1 MSELRVAVAGLVGAE
16 LEAFVEIMFLAASS
30 DGDFSDIER
39 RHFVSSLESLT
50 DGRWTQAALE
60 QLLERATQDLA
71 RSGRAARLSAV
82 RDRLPQP
89 GARRAALSLAIQV
102 AASDG
107 IVRTSER
114 ELILEAAEI
123 LGITREDA
131 ADLVTKLGGG

>member
-1 MSELRVAVAGLVGAE
+1 MSELGFAVAGLVGAE
-16 LEAFVEIMFLAASS
+16 LEAFVEIMFLAAGS
-30 DGDFSDIER
+30 DGEFSDIER

-60 QLLERATQDLA
+60 ELLGRASQDLA
-71 RSGRAARLSAV
+71 RSGRAARLIAV

-123 LGITREDA
+123 LGVTRDDA
-131 ADLVTKLGGG
+131 AELVKKLGGG

>member
-1 MSELRVAVAGLVGAE
+1 MAGLVGAE
-16 LEAFVEIMFLAASS
+16 LEAFIELMFLSASA
-30 DGDFSDIER
+30 DGEFSEVER
-39 RHFVSSLESLT
+39 RHFVSSLQSLT
-50 DGRWTQAALE
+50 DGRWTQPTLE
-60 QLLERATQDLA
+60 QLLSRASQDLK
-71 RSGRAARLSAV
+71 RSGRTERLTAV

-123 LGITREDA
+123 LGVSRDDA
-131 ADLVTKLGGG
+131 ADLLKKLGGV

>member
-1 MSELRVAVAGLVGAE
+1 MSELGFAVAGLVGAE
-16 LEAFVEIMFLAASS
+16 LEAFIEIMFLSASS
-30 DGDFSDIER
+30 DGEFSEVER
-39 RHFVSSLESLT
+39 RHFVSSLQSLT

-60 QLLERATQDLA
+60 QLLARASEELA
-71 RSGRAARLSAV
+71 RSGRAARLTAV

-123 LGITREDA
+123 LGVPRDEA
-131 ADLVTKLGGG
+131 ADLVKKLGGG

>member
-1 MSELRVAVAGLVGAE
+1 MSELGFAVAGLVGAE
-16 LEAFVEIMFLAASS
+16 LEAFIEIMFLSASS
-30 DGDFSDIER
+30 DGEFSEVER
-39 RHFVSSLESLT
+39 RHFVSSLQSLT

-60 QLLERATQDLA
+60 QLLARASEELA
-71 RSGRAARLSAV
+71 RSGRAARLTAV

-123 LGITREDA
+123 LGVPREDA
-131 ADLVTKLGGG
+131 ADLVKKLGGG

>member
-1 MSELRVAVAGLVGAE
+1 MSELGFRVAGLVGAE
-16 LEAFVEIMFLAASS
+16 LEAFIEIMFLAASS
-30 DGDFSDIER
+30 DGEFSDIER
-39 RHFVSSLESLT
+39 RHFLSSLESLT

-60 QLLERATQDLA
+60 QLLARASQDLA
-71 RSGRAARLSAV
+71 RSGFAARLSAV

-114 ELILEAAEI
+114 ELILEAAQI
-123 LGITREDA
+123 LDVPREDA
-131 ADLVTKLGGG
+131 ADLVKKLGGG

>member
-1 MSELRVAVAGLVGAE
+1 MSELGFAVAGLVGAE

-30 DGDFSDIER
+30 DGEFSEIER

-50 DGRWTQAALE
+50 DGRLTQAALE
-60 QLLERATQDLA
+60 AQLSRASADLA
-71 RSGRAARLSAV
+71 SAGRAARLTSV

-123 LGITREDA
+123 LGVPRNDA
-131 ADLVTKLGGG
+131 ADLVKKLGGG

>member
-1 MSELRVAVAGLVGAE
+1 MSELGFAVQGLVGAE

-30 DGDFSDIER
+30 DGEFSDVER

-50 DGRWTQAALE
+50 DGRLTQASLE
-60 QLLERATQDLA
+60 QLLSRASAELSS
-71 RSGRAARLSAV
+71 SGRAARLTSV
-82 RDRLPQP
+82 RDRLPQA

-123 LGITREDA
+123 LGVPRDDA
-131 ADLVTKLGGG
+131 ADLVKKLGGG

>member
-1 MSELRVAVAGLVGAE
+1 MSELGFAVAGLVGAE
-16 LEAFVEIMFLAASS
+16 LEAFIEIMFLSASS
-30 DGDFSDIER
+30 DGEFSEVER
-39 RHFVSSLESLT
+39 CHFVSSLQSLT

-60 QLLERATQDLA
+60 QLLARASEELA
-71 RSGRAARLSAV
+71 RSGRAARLTAV

-114 ELILEAAEI
+114 ELILEVAEI
-123 LGITREDA
+123 LGVPRDDA
-131 ADLVTKLGGG
+131 ADLVKKLGGG

>member
-1 MSELRVAVAGLVGAE
+1 MSELGFAVAGLVGAE
-16 LEAFVEIMFLAASS
+16 LEAFIEIMFLSASS
-30 DGDFSDIER
+30 DGEFSEVER
-39 RHFVSSLESLT
+39 RHFVSSLQSLT

-60 QLLERATQDLA
+60 QLLARASEELA
-71 RSGRAARLSAV
+71 RSGRAARLTAV

-123 LGITREDA
+123 LGVPRDDA
-131 ADLVTKLGGG
+131 ADLVKKLGGG